1 MSPAEGCALHHFI
14 PWTARNSRLCVCH
27 QLRDTSGRHETQ
39 KPRDDWSQ
47 TARPKQTMKETIDH
61 CTSEKPTP
69 KNVRASRAV
78 VRRCEPSVTAQVR
91 FPDGS
96 IYEGPIGTPLEDYIR
111 VGMPEAS
118 APIVAA
124 RVNGKLKELTCPITR
139 DADVIPLSMST
150 SDGMRIYRR
159 SLCFLLITAVN
170 ELFPGTR
177 IVVDHSLT
185 VGGLFCHV
193 LKREHFTEDEVR
205 QIEARMREIVAEDA
219 PITKQRIPLSEAI
232 TGFQHRGWDDK
243 VRLLRYREK
252 DYLTVY
258 TLRGEWD
265 YFYGYMV
272 PSTAYINRFR
282 LRHYPPGL
290 VLQFPLRSHPT
301 ELPEYRDFPK
311 LAAMFREYGK
321 WLKIVQVRDVGPLN
335 EATESGRIRE
345 VILVTEAL
353 HEQRIAR
360 IAQDI
365 AEQRDRVRLVVIA
378 GPSSSGK
385 TTFSKRLAI
394 QLLAHGVHPF
404 PLALD
409 NYFVDRDRTPL
420 DESGEY
426 DFESLHALNLD
437 LLNRQVLALMDCQE
451 VTLPRYDFQTGKGE
465 RGQTVSLTPQHI
477 LLAEGLHG
485 MNPELLPHISPERIY
500 RIYASCLTQLNIDY
514 HNRVP
519 TTDTRLLR
527 RMVRDAQNR
536 GYSAQETIARWQS
549 VRQGESRNIF
559 PFQEFADAMFN
570 SALVYELAVLKPFA
584 EPLLRQV
591 EPGTMEYIEA
601 RRLLAFLQWLL
612 PCPPDNIPDNSI
624 LREFIG
630 GSILRDYT
638 PW

>member
-1 MSPAEGCALHHFI
+1 MKKTIEDNGSSKYVAENIA
-14 PWTARNSRLCVCH
+14 
-27 QLRDTSGRHETQ
+27 
-39 KPRDDWSQ
+39 
-47 TARPKQTMKETIDH
+47 
-61 CTSEKPTP
+61 
-69 KNVRASRAV
+69 ASRGA
-78 VRRCEPSVTAQVR
+78 VRRGKPSNTAQIR

-96 IYEGPIGTPLEDYIR
+96 VYDGPIGTPLEEYIR
-111 VGMPEAS
+111 VGLPNAP

-124 RVNGKLKELTCPITR
+124 LVNGKLKELTYPITR
-139 DADVIPLSMST
+139 NADVVPLSIST

-193 LKREHFTEDEVR
+193 LNREPLSKDQIR
-205 QIEARMREIVAEDA
+205 QIEAHMREIVAEDA

-232 TGFQHRGWDDK
+232 TGFQRRGWDDK

-265 YFYGYMV
+265 YFYGHMV
-272 PSTAYINRFR
+272 PSTGYLARFR
-282 LRHYPPGL
+282 LHDSPPGL

-301 ELPEYRDFPK
+301 ELPEYLDFPK
-311 LAAMFREYGK
+311 LATMFREYGK

-335 EATESGRIRE
+335 EAIESGRIRE

-360 IAQDI
+360 IAQII
-365 AEQRDRVRLVVIA
+365 AEQRERVRLVVIA

-394 QLLAHGVHPF
+394 QLLAHGVRPF

-409 NYFVDRDRTPL
+409 NYFVDREATPL
-420 DESGEY
+420 DEHGKY

-437 LLNRQVLALMDCQE
+437 LLNEQVLAMMDGQE
-451 VTLPRYDFQTGKGE
+451 VTLPHYDFQTGKGE
-465 RGQTVSLTPQHI
+465 IGQTVSLSPQHI
-477 LLAEGLHG
+477 IIAEGLHG
-485 MNPELLPHISPERIY
+485 MNPALLPQVPAERIY

-527 RMVRDAQNR
+527 RMVRDARSR
-536 GYSAQETIARWQS
+536 GYSAQETIARWES
-549 VRQGESRNIF
+549 VRRGESRNVF
-559 PFQEFADAMFN
+559 PFQEYADIMFN

-601 RRLLAFLQWLL
+601 RRLLAFLEWLL
-612 PCPPDNIPDNSI
+612 PCPPDSIPDNSL

-630 GSILRDYT
+630 GSILENYT

>member
-1 MSPAEGCALHHFI
+1 
-14 PWTARNSRLCVCH
+14 
-27 QLRDTSGRHETQ
+27 
-39 KPRDDWSQ
+39 
-47 TARPKQTMKETIDH
+47 MKETIENN
-61 CTSEKPTP
+61 CSEKSIAENIDT
-69 KNVRASRAV
+69 SRGV
-78 VRRCEPSVTAQVR
+78 VRCCEPSTTAQVR

-96 IYEGPIGTPLEDYIR
+96 LYDGCLGTPLEEFIR
-111 VGMPEAS
+111 VGLPNAP

-124 RVNGKLKELTCPITR
+124 RVNGKLKELTYPITR
-139 DADVIPLSMST
+139 DADVIPLSISS

-193 LKREHFTEDEVR
+193 LKREPFTEEQIR
-205 QIEARMREIVAEDA
+205 QIETRMHEIVAEDA
-219 PITKQRIPLSEAI
+219 PITKRRIPLSEAI
-232 TGFQHRGWDDK
+232 TGFQRRGWDDK

-265 YFYGYMV
+265 YFYGHMV
-272 PSTAYINRFR
+272 PSTGYLALFR
-282 LRHYPPGL
+282 LHDSPPGL

-301 ELPEYRDFPK
+301 ELPEYRHFPK
-311 LAAMFREYGK
+311 LATMFREYGK

-335 EATESGRIRE
+335 EAIESGRIRE

-360 IAQDI
+360 IAQII
-365 AEQRDRVRLVVIA
+365 AGQRERMRLVVIA

-394 QLLAHGVHPF
+394 QLLAHGVRPF

-409 NYFVDRDRTPL
+409 DYFVDREETPL
-420 DESGEY
+420 DEHGEY
-426 DFESLHALNLD
+426 DYESLHALNLS
-437 LLNRQVLALMDCQE
+437 LLNEQVLALMDGQE
-451 VTLPRYDFQTGKGE
+451 VTLPHYNFQTGMGE
-465 RGQTVSLTPQHI
+465 IGQTVSLSPQHI
-477 LLAEGLHG
+477 ILAEGLHG
-485 MNPELLPHISPERIY
+485 MNPALLPQVPPERIY

-527 RMVRDAQNR
+527 RMVRDARSR
-536 GYSAQETIARWQS
+536 GYSAQETIARWES
-549 VRQGESRNIF
+549 VRRGEGRNVF
-559 PFQEFADAMFN
+559 PFQEYADIMFN

-584 EPLLRQV
+584 APLLRQV

-601 RRLLAFLQWLL
+601 RRLLAFLEWLL
-612 PCPPDNIPDNSI
+612 PCPPDSIPDNSL

-630 GSILRDYT
+630 GSILENYT

>member
-1 MSPAEGCALHHFI
+1 
-14 PWTARNSRLCVCH
+14 
-27 QLRDTSGRHETQ
+27 
-39 KPRDDWSQ
+39 
-47 TARPKQTMKETIDH
+47 MKEPPDYCSSDESAPQGI
-61 CTSEKPTP
+61 
-69 KNVRASRAV
+69 RASRGV
-78 VRRCEPSVTAQVR
+78 VWRSEPSDTAQVR
-91 FPDGS
+91 FPGGRV
-96 IYEGPIGTPLEDYIR
+96 YEGPIGTPLEEYIR
-111 VGMPEAS
+111 VGLPDAP

-124 RVNGKLKELTCPITR
+124 RVDGKLKELTHPITT
-139 DADVIPLSMST
+139 DADVIPLSISS

-185 VGGLFCHV
+185 VGGLFCRV
-193 LKREHFTEDEVR
+193 LLREVFDEEEVQ

-232 TGFQHRGWDDK
+232 TGFQRRGWDDK

-272 PSTAYINRFR
+272 PSAGYLTRFR
-282 LRHYPPGL
+282 LRNSPPGL
-290 VLQFPLRSHPT
+290 VLQFPLRSNPT
-301 ELPEYRDFPK
+301 ELPEYRTFPK
-311 LAAMFREYGK
+311 LAAMFREYGR
-321 WLKIVQVRDVGPLN
+321 WLSIVQVRDVGPLN
-335 EATESGRIRE
+335 EAIESKRIRE

-365 AEQRDRVRLVVIA
+365 AEERYRLRLVVIA

-394 QLLAHGVHPF
+394 QLLAHGVRPF

-409 NYFVDRDRTPL
+409 SYFVDREKTPL
-420 DESGEY
+420 DEDGDY
-426 DFESLHALNLD
+426 DFESLHALDLD
-437 LLNRQVLALMDCQE
+437 LLNEQLLALVDGQE
-451 VTLPRYDFQTGKGE
+451 VTLPHYNFQTGRRE

-477 LLAEGLHG
+477 IIAEGLHG
-485 MNPELLPHISPERIY
+485 MNPELLAPIPAERVY
-500 RIYASCLTQLNIDY
+500 RIYASCLTQLNIDF

-527 RMVRDAQNR
+527 RMVRDARCR
-536 GYSAQETIARWQS
+536 GYSAQETIARWES
-549 VRQGESRNIF
+549 VRRGEGRNIF
-559 PFQEFADAMFN
+559 PFQEYADIMFN

-591 EPGTMEYIEA
+591 EPGTMEYVEA
-601 RRLLAFLQWLL
+601 RRLLAFLEWLL
-612 PCPPDNIPDNSI
+612 PCPPDSIPDNSL

-630 GSILRDYT
+630 GSILENYT

>member
-1 MSPAEGCALHHFI
+1 
-14 PWTARNSRLCVCH
+14 
-27 QLRDTSGRHETQ
+27 
-39 KPRDDWSQ
+39 
-47 TARPKQTMKETIDH
+47 MKETIEH
-61 CTSEKPTP
+61 NGPEKSIAE
-69 KNVRASRAV
+69 NIRASRGV
-78 VRRCEPSVTAQVR
+78 VRRCEPSDTAQVR

-96 IYEGPIGTPLEDYIR
+96 VYAGPLGTPLEEFIR
-111 VGMPEAS
+111 VGLPNAS

-124 RVNGKLKELTCPITR
+124 RVNGKLKELTFPITR
-139 DADVIPLSMST
+139 DADVIPLSISS

-170 ELFPGTR
+170 ELFPDTR

-193 LKREHFTEDEVR
+193 LNREPFTEEQLR
-205 QIEARMREIVAEDA
+205 QIETRMHEIVAEDA
-219 PITKQRIPLSEAI
+219 PIAKQRIPLSEAI
-232 TGFQHRGWDDK
+232 TGFQRRGWDDK

-272 PSTAYINRFR
+272 PSTGYLARFR
-282 LRHYPPGL
+282 LHDSPPGL

-301 ELPEYRDFPK
+301 ELPEYRHFPK
-311 LAAMFREYGK
+311 LATMFREYGK

-335 EATESGRIRE
+335 EAIESGRIRE

-360 IAQDI
+360 IAQVI
-365 AEQRDRVRLVVIA
+365 AGQRERVRLVVIA

-394 QLLAHGVHPF
+394 QLLAHGVRPF

-409 NYFVDRDRTPL
+409 DYFVDREETPL
-420 DESGEY
+420 DEHGEY
-426 DFESLHALNLD
+426 DFESLHALNLG
-437 LLNRQVLALMDCQE
+437 LLNQQVLALMNGQE
-451 VTLPRYDFQTGKGE
+451 VTLPHYDFQTGKGG

-477 LLAEGLHG
+477 IIAEGLHG
-485 MNPELLPHISPERIY
+485 MNPALLPQVPPERIY

-527 RMVRDAQNR
+527 RMVRDARSR
-536 GYSAQETIARWQS
+536 GYSAQETISRWES
-549 VRQGESRNIF
+549 VRRGEGRNVF
-559 PFQEFADAMFN
+559 PFQEYADIMFN

-601 RRLLAFLQWLL
+601 RRLLAFLEWLL
-612 PCPPDNIPDNSI
+612 PCPPDSIPDNSL

-630 GSILRDYT
+630 GSILENYT

>member
-1 MSPAEGCALHHFI
+1 
-14 PWTARNSRLCVCH
+14 
-27 QLRDTSGRHETQ
+27 
-39 KPRDDWSQ
+39 
-47 TARPKQTMKETIDH
+47 MKETIEH
-61 CTSEKPTP
+61 NSSEKSIAE
-69 KNVRASRAV
+69 NIDASRGV
-78 VRRCEPSVTAQVR
+78 VRRCEPSDTSQVR

-96 IYEGPIGTPLEDYIR
+96 VYEAPLGTPLEEFIR
-111 VGMPEAS
+111 VGLPNAT

-124 RVNGKLKELTCPITR
+124 RVNGKLKELTYPITR
-139 DADVIPLSMST
+139 DADVIPLSISS

-177 IVVDHSLT
+177 IVVDHSLA

-193 LKREHFTEDEVR
+193 LKREPFTEEQIR
-205 QIEARMREIVAEDA
+205 QIETRMHEIVAEDA
-219 PITKQRIPLSEAI
+219 PIVKRRIPLSEAI
-232 TGFQHRGWDDK
+232 TGFQRRGWDDK

-272 PSTAYINRFR
+272 PSTGYLARFR
-282 LRHYPPGL
+282 LHDSPPGL

-301 ELPEYRDFPK
+301 ELPEYRHFPK
-311 LAAMFREYGK
+311 LATMFREYGK

-335 EATESGRIRE
+335 EAIESGRIRE

-360 IAQDI
+360 IAQII
-365 AEQRDRVRLVVIA
+365 AGQHERVRLVVIA

-394 QLLAHGVHPF
+394 QLLAHGVRPF

-409 NYFVDRDRTPL
+409 DYFVDREETPL
-420 DESGEY
+420 DEHREY
-426 DFESLHALNLD
+426 DFESLHALNLS
-437 LLNRQVLALMDCQE
+437 LLNEQVLALMDGQE
-451 VTLPRYDFQTGKGE
+451 VTLPHYNFQTGKGE
-465 RGQTVSLTPQHI
+465 IGQTVSLSPQHI
-477 LLAEGLHG
+477 IIAEGLHG
-485 MNPELLPHISPERIY
+485 MNPALLPQVPPERIY

-527 RMVRDAQNR
+527 RMVRDARSR
-536 GYSAQETIARWQS
+536 GYSAQETIARWES
-549 VRQGESRNIF
+549 VRRGEGRNVF
-559 PFQEFADAMFN
+559 PFQEYADIMFN

-601 RRLLAFLQWLL
+601 RRLLAFLEWLL
-612 PCPPDNIPDNSI
+612 PCPPDSIPDNSL

-630 GSILRDYT
+630 GSILENYT